1 MQASPRLRCVAGCR
15 WRRTTSRRATAMLPC
30 CRAGG
35 GVDLGDDLV
44 TVYFVAPDAQMPK
57 GGVRRLYLWADVL
70 NRRGIPSAIV
80 HHRRGFRCQW
90 FENSTPIV
98 AAADLR
104 LLPSDVLAVPEVFG
118 PAITRLAPGIR
129 KVIVNQGAYR
139 TFSKFSLD
147 SLRGGDIPYRHPDV
161 VAVLVVSD
169 DSRRYLEHV
178 FPQLAVQRVH
188 IGIDPSLHHLPSRPP
203 GHRIAYMPRKR
214 KAQAKEVLQIALLR
228 GALEGWELVP
238 IDGRSE
244 KDAAQQLRDSAIFLS
259 FSEGEGF
266 GLPPAEAM
274 ASGSVVIG
282 FHGQGGSEFFDPG
295 HSFPVPDGDV
305 LGFAQTLEG
314 VLTTFDAQAERYA
327 EMGARASEFIRANY
341 SMEQEAEDVVA
352 VFGPLVGP
360 GGSVGRSVTIDRR
373 LLKPR
378 AEGLRDLAFYLR
390 HALIATKALVRRR

>member
-1 MQASPRLRCVAGCR
+1 M
-15 WRRTTSRRATAMLPC
+15 
-30 CRAGG
+30 
-35 GVDLGDDLV
+35 

-80 HHRRGFRCQW
+80 HLRRGFRCRW

-104 LLPSDVLAVPEVFG
+104 LLPSDVLAVPEVFC
-118 PAITRLAPGIR
+118 PAITRLAPGVR

-147 SLRGGDIPYRHPDV
+147 RLRDGDVPYRHPDV
-161 VAVLVVSD
+161 AAVLVVSD

-178 FPQLAVQRVH
+178 FPQLVVHRVH
-188 IGIDPSLHHLPSRPP
+188 LGIDPTLYHPPGQPP

-214 KAQAKEVLQIALLR
+214 KAEAKEVLQIVLLR
-228 GALEGWELVP
+228 GALEGWDVVP
-238 IDGRSE
+238 IDLRSE
-244 KDAAQQLRDSAIFLS
+244 EDAARQLRESAIFLS

-274 ASGSVVIG
+274 ACGSIVIG
-282 FHGQGGSEFFDPG
+282 FHGQGGSEFFDPR
-295 HSFPVPDGDV
+295 HCFPVTDGDV

-327 EMGARASEFIRANY
+327 EMGARASAFIRANY
-341 SMEQEAEDVVA
+341 APEQEADEVVA
-352 VFGPLVGP
+352 VFGPLAGP
-360 GGSVGRSVTIDRR
+360 GDSTGGGVSIDRG

-378 AEGLRDLAFYLR
+378 GEGLRDVAHHLR
-390 HALIATKALVRRR
+390 HALIASKDLVRRR